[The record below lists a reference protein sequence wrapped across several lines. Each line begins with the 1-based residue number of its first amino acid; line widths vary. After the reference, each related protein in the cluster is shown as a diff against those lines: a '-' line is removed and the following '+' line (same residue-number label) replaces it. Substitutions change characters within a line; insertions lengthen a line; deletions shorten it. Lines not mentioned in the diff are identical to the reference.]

1 MCSFTS
7 AWSRDCC
14 FICWQA
20 SSPRAGVV
28 LSRARC
34 APASG
39 QALSARF
46 STGSFCPLGCSLRR
60 CPACK
65 RLSATRRGMAWS
77 SILARRC
84 AGPSIKLF
92 PTSLRIILSPHLN
105 SRATGA
111 LSSWHLSAWLAQWAL
126 LSWADSWAS
135 GVRRGGHN
143 SRSLPWKLSIAKRYD
158 ILPTTRKNCPSQKDA
173 EIESTEGR
181 KRFLTIQEPLPG
193 GADPQEAAPIETLP
207 LSELAETLG
216 QELYL
221 KSGQVARTI
230 TLLDEGNTIPFI
242 ARYRKE
248 ITGSL
253 DEVQIQTIAD
263 RAAALRA
270 LFERKSDVRRLI
282 EAQGKLTPELSSA
295 ILAATTLQEVEDLY
309 LPYRPKRKTR
319 ASVARE
325 KGLAPL
331 ADLILQQPEMSGDLE
346 SILEEQ
352 ARPFL
357 NAELG
362 VDTSLEAYAGARDIA
377 AEVIAEDAN
386 VRGGVRATF
395 FKQATLSA
403 KAVDPEKI
411 AEKDP
416 KGVYQLYYEF
426 NENITKLVPHR
437 VLALNRGER
446 EDVLRVNVTLPYEQA
461 QPEIERYYPVRAT
474 SPFAR
479 HLKEAMED
487 GYKRLLAPAMEREV
501 RVELT
506 RQAEEHAITIFAA
519 NLRNL
524 LLQPPLRGRKV
535 LGIDPGYRTGCK
547 LAIVDEMGKYL
558 ESDTMYLHQAERAL
572 QTLRGLITKYN
583 IDVIAIG
590 NGTAS
595 RETEQ
600 LVAGLI
606 REIEAET
613 GQQGKIGYVIVN
625 EAGASVYSASEAA
638 RQEFPTLDATQR
650 GTISIARRLQD
661 PLAELVK
668 IDPKAVGVGLYQ
680 HDVDQKELANAL
692 ERVVVSCV
700 NFAGVEVNSASA
712 ALLKHVSGI
721 NTRIANALVKY
732 REEHGPFRSREELRS
747 VPGLGPATFVQAAG
761 FLKIAS
767 GSEPLDNT
775 FIHPESYGAARALL
789 EMLPAGDNG
798 RAKPAERIAQFRQLI
813 RLRNSLGRSQR
824 QRTTSTHDGDEEA
837 AWSEIAKKI
846 GVGLPTLNDILE
858 NLEKPGLDPRDTLP
872 APILR
877 HDVLKME
884 DLQTGMIL
892 QGTVRNVVDFGAF
905 VDIGVKQ
912 DGLVHV
918 SEMADRFVK
927 DPLSVV
933 AVGQVVQVRVLK
945 VDVQRGRVQLSM
957 RGLP

>member
-1 MCSFTS
+1 LATQEETNSLASFATDTS
-7 AWSRDCC
+7 HEPLAIAD
-14 FICWQA
+14 IA
-20 SSPRAGVV
+20 SA
-28 LSRARC
+28 LSAELNI
-34 APASG
+34 ASG
-39 QALSARF
+39 Q
-46 STGSFCPLGCSLRR
+46 
-60 CPACK
+60 
-65 RLSATRRGMAWS
+65 
-77 SILARRC
+77 I
-84 AGPSIKLF
+84 
-92 PTSLRIILSPHLN
+92 
-105 SRATGA
+105 
-111 LSSWHLSAWLAQWAL
+111 
-126 LSWADSWAS
+126 
-135 GVRRGGHN
+135 
-143 SRSLPWKLSIAKRYD
+143 
-158 ILPTTRKNCPSQKDA
+158 
-173 EIESTEGR
+173 
-181 KRFLTIQEPLPG
+181 
-193 GADPQEAAPIETLP
+193 
-207 LSELAETLG
+207 
-216 QELYL
+216 
-221 KSGQVARTI
+221 ARTI
-230 TLLDEGNTIPFI
+230 ALLDEGNTIPFI

-248 ITGSL
+248 VTGSL
-253 DEVQIQTIAD
+253 DEVQIQAIAD

-270 LFERKSDVRRLI
+270 LHERKQDVRRLI
-282 EAQGKLTPELSSA
+282 DAQGKLTGELA
-295 ILAATTLQEVEDLY
+295 AALAAATTLQEVEDLY

-331 ADLILQQPEMSGDLE
+331 AGIILQQPVLPGDSAAL
-346 SILEEQ
+346 LEEY

-357 NAELG
+357 DAEKG
-362 VDTSLEAYAGARDIA
+362 VDTSLEAYAGACDIV
-377 AEVIAEDAN
+377 AEVIAEDAS
-386 VRGGVRATF
+386 VRGSVRASF
-395 FKQATLSA
+395 FKRAVLEA
-403 KAVDPEKI
+403 KAIDPEKL
-411 AEKDP
+411 AQKDP
-416 KGVYQLYYEF
+416 NGVYQLYYDFHE
-426 NENITKLVPHR
+426 EVTKLVPHR
-437 VLALNRGER
+437 ILALNRAER
-446 EDVLRVNVTLPYEQA
+446 EGVLRVSVDLPYEQA
-461 QPEIERYYPVRAT
+461 QPDITRHYPIKAA
-474 SPFAR
+474 SPFAS
-479 HLKEAMED
+479 LLAEAMED

-506 RQAEEHAITIFAA
+506 RRAEEHAINIFAA

-524 LLQPPLRGRKV
+524 LLQPPLRGKKV

-547 LAIVDEMGKYL
+547 LAVVDETGKYL
-558 ESDTMYLHQAERAL
+558 VSDTIYLHQSEKAR
-572 QTLRGLITKYN
+572 QTLRGLISGYD
-583 IDVIAIG
+583 IGVIAIG

-600 LVAGLI
+600 LVAKLI
-606 REIEAET
+606 RDIEGET
-613 GQQGKIGYVIVN
+613 GQRDRIGYVIVN

-638 RQEFPTLDATQR
+638 REEFPALDATQR

-680 HDVDQKELANAL
+680 HDVDQKELAAML
-692 ERVVVSCV
+692 DRVVVSCV
-700 NFAGVEVNSASA
+700 NFAGVEVNAASA
-712 ALLKHVSGI
+712 ALLRHVSGI
-721 NTRIANALVKY
+721 NTRVANAIVRY
-732 REEHGPFRSREELRS
+732 REQHGPFATREDLRK